1 MTFLSSST
9 VDGSSKSESRPSM
22 ISNTLRLPDS
32 SRVSPWT
39 TRVRRKRASVI
50 GEKMSSAMSA
60 VSQSKTQP
68 ETTRVTALDKALRNL
83 INGHAQLVDSAVMLN
98 VPSQPAASP
107 SRSSSDNAKCT
118 VRPSKRRPGAPTKR
132 ASSARRAD
140 LPTCWGPHTATH
152 RRGDPKCCIKSHK
165 SRARPQK
172 SSTLLGN
179 SAEHMAKA
187 EGPEDASNVAA
198 RRSKRIDEWA
208 EPPGGNSMYFSASP
222 RKPTCG
228 TVWISYLAMSNACA
242 TVFEPVQN
250 AW

>member
-107 SRSSSDNAKCT
+107 SRSS
-118 VRPSKRRPGAPTKR
+118 
-132 ASSARRAD
+132 
-140 LPTCWGPHTATH
+140 
-152 RRGDPKCCIKSHK
+152 
-165 SRARPQK
+165 
-172 SSTLLGN
+172 
-179 SAEHMAKA
+179 
-187 EGPEDASNVAA
+187 
-198 RRSKRIDEWA
+198 
-208 EPPGGNSMYFSASP
+208 
-222 RKPTCG
+222 
-228 TVWISYLAMSNACA
+228 
-242 TVFEPVQN
+242 
-250 AW
+250 